1 MRSVFLSDKDRLR
14 HALRVLAED
23 SMERD
28 RQEAMQAKLELR
40 KLKSGKKAKRMS
52 EEEKE
57 EEEAGGEDAEA
68 GGEEGGTDA
77 AAGEE
82 AEPAAGGDA
91 AAGSTPPKEEK
102 KKPKELPG
110 AKKLKQSELPA
121 GAKPTSDDIIARI
134 NFIRAGAS
142 IRDEKIAKNLK
153 QYFGQFG
160 SSQRNAIFN
169 VLDGIAKITL
179 AKSSAAEAPKPEDI
193 VGKKALGA
201 EPETPETPV
210 ARTGEKKV
218 VPKGGQVPITVGESV
233 KRRMKEVDIPLRNGR
248 NVPFGS
254 KAHVAQLEKLIA
266 DIDLVRSYQELG
278 SEGRASLGAALR
290 SMRTELNRA
299 RRASGFV
306 GNPRVTPTDPLVEDE

>member
-28 RQEAMQAKLELR
+28 RQEAMQTKLELR
-40 KLKSGKKAKRMS
+40 KLKSGKKARRMS

-57 EEEAGGEDAEA
+57 EEEAA
-68 GGEEGGTDA
+68 GEEVETDA
-77 AAGEE
+77 AGGEE

-91 AAGSTPPKEEK
+91 AAGATPPKEEK

-160 SSQRNAIFN
+160 SAQRNAIFN

-210 ARTGEKKV
+210 ARTGEKKI

>member
-57 EEEAGGEDAEA
+57 EEEAGGEEAET
-68 GGEEGGTDA
+68 G
-77 AAGEE
+77 AAGEEE

-91 AAGSTPPKEEK
+91 AAGATPPKEDK